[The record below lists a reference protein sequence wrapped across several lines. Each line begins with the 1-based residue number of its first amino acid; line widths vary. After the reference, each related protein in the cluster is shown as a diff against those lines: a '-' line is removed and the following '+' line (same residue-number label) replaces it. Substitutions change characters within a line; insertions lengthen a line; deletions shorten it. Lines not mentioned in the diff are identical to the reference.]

1 MRWRTCLLAL
11 AMSAAALPGLAA
23 TRCEIPG
30 DAVHWAYDACMGRFE
45 TDDGLHP
52 GVMKCADR
60 AQALVRRIGSCPA
73 KRVFKGRM
81 CAAQQRTES
90 RRRSYRA
97 CMTDPAVTGSTVEHG
112 GL

>member
-1 MRWRTCLLAL
+1 
-11 AMSAAALPGLAA
+11 MS
-23 TRCEIPG
+23 
-30 DAVHWAYDACMGRFE
+30 RFE

-60 AQALVRRIGSCPA
+60 GQALIKRIGSCPA

-81 CAAQQRTES
+81 CAALQRTEF
-90 RRRSYRA
+90 RKPSYLA
-97 CMTDPAVTGSTVEHG
+97 CMADPAVVGSTVENG

>member
-1 MRWRTCLLAL
+1 MNTLLAL
-11 AMSAAALPGLAA
+11 AALLTAAPASAA

-30 DAVHWAYDACMGRFE
+30 NAVHWAYDTCMGHFE
-45 TDDGLHP
+45 TDDTLHP

-60 AQALVRRIGSCPA
+60 GQALIKRVGSCPA

-81 CAAQQRTES
+81 CTELQRTES
-90 RRRSYRA
+90 RRASYSA
-97 CMTDPAVTGSTVEHG
+97 CMADPRVVGSTVVNG

>member
-1 MRWRTCLLAL
+1 MKIVLA
-11 AMSAAALPGLAA
+11 AAALLLAAPVFAA

-30 DAVHWAYDACMGRFE
+30 QAVHWAYDACMGQFE

-52 GVMKCADR
+52 GVVRCADR
-60 AQALVRRIGSCPA
+60 GQALIKRLGSCPA

-81 CAAQQRTES
+81 CRALQRTEY
-90 RRRSYRA
+90 RKPSYRA
-97 CMTDPAVTGSTVEHG
+97 CMVDPGVVGSTVEHG